1 MIKGEA
7 TDADLAAAAAGFAKA
22 RDLVNSGE
30 YDLVVLDELVT
41 ALFFELVPLDDVLAL
56 LLAKPSAVELVH
68 HRPPRARRARRG
80 GRSGHRDA
88 AAEALLRRRRTGAL
102 RHRVLERGRGG
113 DDLVVPAPPDG
124 RIAAVTHTLIY
135 PHTTVHN
142 AAGHLEIGGCDVV
155 DLARSYGTP
164 LFIYDEQ
171 TLRDQCRAYHVAFG
185 ARVSDYEIVYASK
198 AFSCRAMAELVA
210 QEDLSLDVAT
220 GGELAAARA
229 AGFPPGRIY
238 FHGNNKSVAEIE
250 AGLDVGIGHFV
261 VDSFEE
267 IERLEAAVAARG
279 GRQEVLV
286 RVTPG
291 RAAQHARLHPDRPAG
306 QQVRLRPGRRPR
318 RGGGAPP
325 PRRGP
330 SRARRRARPHRL
342 ADLRAGLV
350 PPRGRGAVHRP
361 RRLASRLRLRC
372 RIFNIGGGLGIRYT
386 EADQPSS
393 IAEFAEVSVTAVRE
407 GAGRHGMAMPRLFV
421 EPGRSIAGKA
431 AVTAY
436 TVGTVKV
443 IPGVRTYVAVDGG
456 MSDNL
461 RPMLYDSR
469 YEAMLASK
477 AEAPATDVVTVAGKH
492 CESGDVLV
500 RDVHIAPPEPGDIL
514 VTPSTGA
521 YGYAMANNYNAQPRP
536 AVVMVGGGEARVIIE
551 RETWD
556 DVLRLQ
562 RPLAQ

>member
-1 MIKGEA
+1 
-7 TDADLAAAAAGFAKA
+7 
-22 RDLVNSGE
+22 
-30 YDLVVLDELVT
+30 
-41 ALFFELVPLDDVLAL
+41 
-56 LLAKPSAVELVH
+56 
-68 HRPPRARRARRG
+68 
-80 GRSGHRDA
+80 
-88 AAEALLRRRRTGAL
+88 
-102 RHRVLERGRGG
+102 
-113 DDLVVPAPPDG
+113 
-124 RIAAVTHTLIY
+124 VTHTLIY

-155 DLARSYGTP
+155 DLAREFGTP

-171 TLRDQCRAYHVAFG
+171 SLRDQCRAYHAAFG
-185 ARVSDYEIVYASK
+185 ARTDRYEIVYASK
-198 AFSCRAMAELVA
+198 AFSCRAMCELVA
-210 QEDLSLDVAT
+210 QEGLSLDVAT

-229 AGFPPGRIY
+229 AAFPPERIC

-250 AGLDVGIGHFV
+250 SGLDAGIGHFV

-267 IERLEAAVAARG
+267 IGRLEAAAAARG
-279 GRQEVLV
+279 RRQQVLV

-291 RAAQHARLHPDRPAG
+291 VRPTTHDFVQTG
-306 QQVRLRPGRRPR
+306 QQDSKFGFGLADGRAEEAVRRLRDAAHLELVGVHAHIGSQIFALDSYRREVEVLFI
-318 RGGGAPP
+318 A
-325 PRRGP
+325 
-330 SRARRRARPHRL
+330 L
-342 ADLRAGLV
+342 ADW
-350 PPRGRGAVHRP
+350 
-361 RRLASRLRLRC
+361 RRDVGFEC
-372 RIFNIGGGLGIRYT
+372 RIFNMGGGLGIRYT
-386 EADQPSS
+386 SADMPSS
-393 IAEFAEVSVTAVRE
+393 IEEFAEASVSAVRE
-407 GAGRHGMAMPRLFV
+407 GAERHGMMMPTLFV

-477 AEAPATDVVTVAGKH
+477 AEVPATEVVTIAGKH

-514 VTPSTGA
+514 VTPGTGA

-536 AVVMVGGGEARVIIE
+536 AVVMVAEGRARVIIA
-551 RETWD
+551 RETWE

-562 RPLAQ
+562 RPLGP

>member
-1 MIKGEA
+1 
-7 TDADLAAAAAGFAKA
+7 
-22 RDLVNSGE
+22 
-30 YDLVVLDELVT
+30 
-41 ALFFELVPLDDVLAL
+41 
-56 LLAKPSAVELVH
+56 
-68 HRPPRARRARRG
+68 
-80 GRSGHRDA
+80 
-88 AAEALLRRRRTGAL
+88 
-102 RHRVLERGRGG
+102 
-113 DDLVVPAPPDG
+113 
-124 RIAAVTHTLIY
+124 VTHTLIY
-135 PHTTVHN
+135 PHTSAHN

-155 DLARSYGTP
+155 DLAREHGTP

-171 TLRDQCRAYHVAFG
+171 TLRDQCRAYHTAFG
-185 ARVSDYEIVYASK
+185 ARTDLYEIVYASK

-220 GGELAAARA
+220 GGELAAALLG
-229 AGFPPGRIY
+229 GFPAGRIY
-238 FHGNNKSVAEIE
+238 FHGNNKSPAEID
-250 AGLDVGIGHFV
+250 AGLDAGIGHFV

-267 IERLEAAVAARG
+267 IERLEAAAAARG
-279 GRQEVLV
+279 RTQDVLV

-291 RAAQHARLHPDRPAG
+291 VRPATHDFVQTG
-306 QQVRLRPGRRPR
+306 QQDSKFGF
-318 RGGGAPP
+318 G
-325 PRRGP
+325 
-330 SRARRRARPHRL
+330 L
-342 ADLRAGLV
+342 ADGRADE
-350 PPRGRGAVHRP
+350 AV
-361 RRLASRLRLRC
+361 RRLKDAAHLELVGVHAHIGSQIFELDSYRREVEVLFVAIDAWRRDFGFVC

-393 IAEFAEVSVTAVRE
+393 IAEFAEIAVDAVRA
-407 GAGRHGMAMPRLFV
+407 GAEKHGMAMPRLFV

-469 YEAMLASK
+469 YEAMLANK
-477 AEAPATDVVTVAGKH
+477 AEAEATDVVTVAGKH

-500 RDVHIAPPEPGDIL
+500 RDVYVAPPEPGDIL
-514 VTPSTGA
+514 VTPGTGA

-536 AVVMVGGGEARVIIE
+536 AVVLVGGGAARVIIA

-562 RPLAQ
+562 RPLDP

>member
-1 MIKGEA
+1 M
-7 TDADLAAAAAGFAKA
+7 
-22 RDLVNSGE
+22 
-30 YDLVVLDELVT
+30 
-41 ALFFELVPLDDVLAL
+41 
-56 LLAKPSAVELVH
+56 
-68 HRPPRARRARRG
+68 
-80 GRSGHRDA
+80 
-88 AAEALLRRRRTGAL
+88 
-102 RHRVLERGRGG
+102 
-113 DDLVVPAPPDG
+113 
-124 RIAAVTHTLIY
+124 THTLIY

-155 DLARSYGTP
+155 DLAREFGTP

-171 TLRDQCRAYHVAFG
+171 TVREQCRAYHGAFR
-185 ARVSDYEIVYASK
+185 ALIDDYEIVYASK
-198 AFSCRAMAELVA
+198 AFSCRAMAELIA

-229 AGFPPGRIY
+229 AAFPPARIY

-250 AGLDVGIGHFV
+250 SGLDAGIGQFV

-267 IERLEAAVAARG
+267 IERLEAAAGARG
-279 GRQEVLV
+279 RRQKVLV

-291 RAAQHARLHPDRPAG
+291 VRPATHDYVQTG
-306 QQVRLRPGRRPR
+306 QQDSKFGFGLADGCAAEAVRRLRRATHLELVGIHAHIGSQIFDLSSYRREIEVLFIALDDWR
-318 RGGGAPP
+318 RDSGFEC
-325 PRRGP
+325 
-330 SRARRRARPHRL
+330 H
-342 ADLRAGLV
+342 V
-350 PPRGRGAVHRP
+350 
-361 RRLASRLRLRC
+361 
-372 RIFNIGGGLGIRYT
+372 FNMGGGLGIRYT
-386 EADQPSS
+386 EADMPSS
-393 IAEFAEVSVTAVRE
+393 IAEFAETSVTAVRA
-407 GAGRHGMAMPRLFV
+407 GAERHGMAMPRIFV

-436 TVGTVKV
+436 SVGTVKV

-477 AEAPATDVVTVAGKH
+477 AESPATDVVTVAGKH

-514 VTPSTGA
+514 VTPGTGA
-521 YGYAMANNYNAQPRP
+521 YGYCMANNYNAQPRP
-536 AVVMVGGGEARVIIE
+536 AVVMVAGGQARVIIE

-562 RPLAQ
+562 RPLTQ

>member
-1 MIKGEA
+1 
-7 TDADLAAAAAGFAKA
+7 
-22 RDLVNSGE
+22 
-30 YDLVVLDELVT
+30 
-41 ALFFELVPLDDVLAL
+41 
-56 LLAKPSAVELVH
+56 
-68 HRPPRARRARRG
+68 
-80 GRSGHRDA
+80 
-88 AAEALLRRRRTGAL
+88 
-102 RHRVLERGRGG
+102 
-113 DDLVVPAPPDG
+113 
-124 RIAAVTHTLIY
+124 VTHTLIY

-155 DLARSYGTP
+155 DLAREFGTP

-171 TLRDQCRAYHVAFG
+171 TLRDQCRAYHATFG
-185 ARVSDYEIVYASK
+185 KLTDLYEIIYASK

-229 AGFPPGRIY
+229 AGFPPQRIY

-250 AGLDVGIGHFV
+250 FGLDCGIGHFV

-267 IERLEAAVAARG
+267 IDRLEGAAAARG
-279 GRQEVLV
+279 VRQEVLV

-291 RAAQHARLHPDRPAG
+291 VRPNTHDFVQTGQQDSKFGFGLSDGLAAEAVKRLRGAQHLSLVGIHAHIGSQIFELDSY
-306 QQVRLRPGRRPR
+306 RREVEVLFIALDEWR
-318 RGGGAPP
+318 RDFGFE
-325 PRRGP
+325 
-330 SRARRRARPHRL
+330 
-342 ADLRAGLV
+342 
-350 PPRGRGAVHRP
+350 
-361 RRLASRLRLRC
+361 C
-372 RIFNIGGGLGIRYT
+372 CIFNIGGGLGIRYT
-386 EADQPSS
+386 EADMPSS
-393 IAEFAEVSVTAVRE
+393 IAEFAQVGVTAVRE
-407 GAGRHGMAMPRLFV
+407 GAERHGMIVPKLFV

-469 YEAMLASK
+469 YEAMLANK
-477 AEAPATDVVTVAGKH
+477 AEAPATDVVTIAGKH

-500 RDVHIAPPEPGDIL
+500 RDVHIAPPQPGDIL
-514 VTPSTGA
+514 VTPATGA

-536 AVVMVGGGEARVIIE
+536 AVVLVAGGRARVIIE

-562 RPLAQ
+562 RPLA

>member
-1 MIKGEA
+1 M
-7 TDADLAAAAAGFAKA
+7 
-22 RDLVNSGE
+22 
-30 YDLVVLDELVT
+30 
-41 ALFFELVPLDDVLAL
+41 
-56 LLAKPSAVELVH
+56 
-68 HRPPRARRARRG
+68 
-80 GRSGHRDA
+80 
-88 AAEALLRRRRTGAL
+88 
-102 RHRVLERGRGG
+102 
-113 DDLVVPAPPDG
+113 
-124 RIAAVTHTLIY
+124 THTLIY

-155 DLARSYGTP
+155 DLALEFGTP

-171 TLRDQCRAYHVAFG
+171 TLRDQCRAYHAAFS
-185 ARVSDYEIVYASK
+185 ARTDLYEIVYASK
-198 AFSCRAMAELVA
+198 AFSCRAMCELVA

-220 GGELAAARA
+220 GGELAAASA
-229 AGFPPGRIY
+229 AGFPAKRIY
-238 FHGNNKSVAEIE
+238 FHGNNKSAAEIE
-250 AGLDVGIGHFV
+250 FGLDVGIGHFV

-267 IERLEAAVAARG
+267 IERLETAAAARG
-279 GRQEVLV
+279 QVQQVLV

-291 RAAQHARLHPDRPAG
+291 VRPSTHDFVQTGQQDSKFGLGLADGRAEEAVRRLHDAAHLELVGVHAHIGSQIFELDSYKREVEVLFIAI
-306 QQVRLRPGRRPR
+306 
-318 RGGGAPP
+318 ADW
-325 PRRGP
+325 
-330 SRARRRARPHRL
+330 RRRS
-342 ADLRAGLV
+342 GFECCV
-350 PPRGRGAVHRP
+350 
-361 RRLASRLRLRC
+361 
-372 RIFNIGGGLGIRYT
+372 FNIGGGLGIRYT

-393 IAEFAEVSVTAVRE
+393 ISEFATIAVDAVRA
-407 GAGRHGMAMPRLFV
+407 GAETHGMEMPKLFV

-461 RPMLYDSR
+461 RPMLYDSK
-469 YEAMLASK
+469 YEAMLANK
-477 AEAPATDVVTVAGKH
+477 AEAPATDVVTIAGKH

-500 RDVHIAPPEPGDIL
+500 RDVHVAPPEPGDIL

-536 AVVMVGGGEARVIIE
+536 AVVMVAGGEAHTIIE

-562 RPLAQ
+562 RPLAP

>member
-1 MIKGEA
+1 M
-7 TDADLAAAAAGFAKA
+7 
-22 RDLVNSGE
+22 
-30 YDLVVLDELVT
+30 
-41 ALFFELVPLDDVLAL
+41 
-56 LLAKPSAVELVH
+56 
-68 HRPPRARRARRG
+68 
-80 GRSGHRDA
+80 
-88 AAEALLRRRRTGAL
+88 
-102 RHRVLERGRGG
+102 
-113 DDLVVPAPPDG
+113 
-124 RIAAVTHTLIY
+124 THTLIY

-142 AAGHLEIGGCDVV
+142 AAGRLEIGGCDVV
-155 DLARSYGTP
+155 DLTREFGTP

-171 TLRDQCRAYHVAFG
+171 TLRDQCRAYHAAFG
-185 ARVSDYEIVYASK
+185 ARTDLYEIVYASK

-229 AGFPPGRIY
+229 AGFPPHRIY
-238 FHGNNKSVAEIE
+238 FHGNNKSAAEIE
-250 AGLDVGIGHFV
+250 AGLDAGIGCFV

-267 IERLEAAVAARG
+267 IERLEAAAGARS
-279 GRQEVLV
+279 RVQDVLV

-291 RAAQHARLHPDRPAG
+291 VRPNTHDFVQTG
-306 QQVRLRPGRRPR
+306 QQDSKFGFGLADGLAREAVRRLRDAAHLSLVGVHAHIGSQIFALGSYRREVEVLFIAIDEWR
-318 RGGGAPP
+318 RDFGF
-325 PRRGP
+325 
-330 SRARRRARPHRL
+330 
-342 ADLRAGLV
+342 DCCV
-350 PPRGRGAVHRP
+350 
-361 RRLASRLRLRC
+361 
-372 RIFNIGGGLGIRYT
+372 FNIGGGLGIRYT

-393 IAEFAEVSVTAVRE
+393 IAEFAEVGVSAVRE
-407 GAGRHGMAMPRLFV
+407 GAERHGLEMPKLFV

-461 RPMLYDSR
+461 RPMLYDSK
-469 YEAMLASK
+469 YEAMLANK
-477 AEAPATDVVTVAGKH
+477 AEIPATDVVTIAGKH

-500 RDVHIAPPEPGDIL
+500 RDVHIAPPERGDIL
-514 VTPSTGA
+514 VTPGTGA

-536 AVVMVGGGEARVIIE
+536 AVVLVGDGRARVIIE

>member
-1 MIKGEA
+1 
-7 TDADLAAAAAGFAKA
+7 
-22 RDLVNSGE
+22 
-30 YDLVVLDELVT
+30 
-41 ALFFELVPLDDVLAL
+41 
-56 LLAKPSAVELVH
+56 
-68 HRPPRARRARRG
+68 
-80 GRSGHRDA
+80 
-88 AAEALLRRRRTGAL
+88 
-102 RHRVLERGRGG
+102 
-113 DDLVVPAPPDG
+113 
-124 RIAAVTHTLIY
+124 VTHTLIY
-135 PHTTVHN
+135 PHTTMHN

-155 DLARSYGTP
+155 DLAREFGTP

-171 TLRDQCRAYHVAFG
+171 TLRDQCRAYHATFG
-185 ARVSDYEIVYASK
+185 KLTELYEIVYASK

-229 AGFPPGRIY
+229 AGFPPQRIY

-250 AGLDVGIGHFV
+250 FGLDCGIGHFV

-267 IERLEAAVAARG
+267 IDRLEAAAAARG
-279 GRQEVLV
+279 VCQEVLV

-291 RAAQHARLHPDRPAG
+291 VRPSTHDFVQTG
-306 QQVRLRPGRRPR
+306 QQDSKFGFGL
-318 RGGGAPP
+318 
-325 PRRGP
+325 
-330 SRARRRARPHRL
+330 SDRL
-342 ADLRAGLV
+342 AAE
-350 PPRGRGAVHRP
+350 AV
-361 RRLASRLRLRC
+361 SRLRDAPHLSLVGIHAHIGSQIFELDSYRREVEVLFVALDEWRRDFGFEC
-372 RIFNIGGGLGIRYT
+372 CIFNIGGGLGIRYT
-386 EADQPSS
+386 EADMPSS
-393 IAEFAEVSVTAVRE
+393 IAEFAQVSVAAVRE
-407 GAGRHGMAMPRLFV
+407 GVERHGMVMPKLFV

-431 AVTAY
+431 GVTAY

-469 YEAMLASK
+469 YEAMLANK

-500 RDVHIAPPEPGDIL
+500 RDVHVAPPQPGDIL
-514 VTPSTGA
+514 VTPATGA

-536 AVVMVGGGEARVIIE
+536 AVVMVAGGRAHLIIE

-562 RPLAQ
+562 RPLA

>member
-1 MIKGEA
+1 
-7 TDADLAAAAAGFAKA
+7 
-22 RDLVNSGE
+22 
-30 YDLVVLDELVT
+30 
-41 ALFFELVPLDDVLAL
+41 
-56 LLAKPSAVELVH
+56 
-68 HRPPRARRARRG
+68 
-80 GRSGHRDA
+80 
-88 AAEALLRRRRTGAL
+88 
-102 RHRVLERGRGG
+102 
-113 DDLVVPAPPDG
+113 
-124 RIAAVTHTLIY
+124 VTHTFIY

-155 DLARSYGTP
+155 DLAHEYGTP

-171 TLRDQCRAYHVAFG
+171 SLRDQCRAYRAAFG
-185 ARVSDYEIVYASK
+185 ARTELYEIVYASK
-198 AFSCRAMAELVA
+198 AFSCRAMCELVA
-210 QEDLSLDVAT
+210 QEGLSLDVAT

-229 AGFPPGRIY
+229 AAFPPERIY
-238 FHGNNKSVAEIE
+238 FHGNNKSVVEIE
-250 AGLDVGIGHFV
+250 LGLDVGIGHFV

-267 IERLEAAVAARG
+267 IARLEAAAAARG
-279 GRQEVLV
+279 QRQQVLV

-291 RAAQHARLHPDRPAG
+291 VRPATHDFVQTGQQDSKFGFGLADGRAAEAVRRLHDAAHLELVG
-306 QQVRLRPGRRPR
+306 VHAHIGSQIFALDSYRREVEVLFI
-318 RGGGAPP
+318 A
-325 PRRGP
+325 
-330 SRARRRARPHRL
+330 L
-342 ADLRAGLV
+342 ADW
-350 PPRGRGAVHRP
+350 
-361 RRLASRLRLRC
+361 RRDVGFEC
-372 RIFNIGGGLGIRYT
+372 RVFNMGGGLGIRYT
-386 EADQPSS
+386 SADMPSS
-393 IAEFAEVSVTAVRE
+393 IEELAEVGVSAVRE
-407 GAGRHGMAMPRLFV
+407 GAARHGMTVPRILV

-461 RPMLYDSR
+461 RPMLYDSK

-477 AEAPATDVVTVAGKH
+477 AESQATDVVTIAGKH

-514 VTPSTGA
+514 VTPGTGA

-536 AVVMVGGGEARVIIE
+536 AVIMVAGGRARVIIE

-562 RPLAQ
+562 RPLGP

>member
-1 MIKGEA
+1 M
-7 TDADLAAAAAGFAKA
+7 
-22 RDLVNSGE
+22 
-30 YDLVVLDELVT
+30 
-41 ALFFELVPLDDVLAL
+41 
-56 LLAKPSAVELVH
+56 
-68 HRPPRARRARRG
+68 
-80 GRSGHRDA
+80 
-88 AAEALLRRRRTGAL
+88 
-102 RHRVLERGRGG
+102 
-113 DDLVVPAPPDG
+113 
-124 RIAAVTHTLIY
+124 THTLIY

-155 DLARSYGTP
+155 DLARRFGTP

-171 TLRDQCRAYHVAFG
+171 TLRDQCRAYHTAFG
-185 ARVSDYEIVYASK
+185 SRTDDYEIVYASK

-210 QEDLSLDVAT
+210 QEGLSLDVAT
-220 GGELAAARA
+220 GGELAAGRA
-229 AGFPPGRIY
+229 AGFPPARIC
-238 FHGNNKSVAEIE
+238 FHGNNKSAEEIE
-250 AGLDVGIGHFV
+250 AGLEAVIGYFV

-267 IERLEAAVAARG
+267 IERLEAAVARRG
-279 GRQEVLV
+279 GRQHVLV

-291 RAAQHARLHPDRPAG
+291 VRPATHDFVQTG
-306 QQVRLRPGRRPR
+306 QQDSKFGFGLADGRAQEAVRRLRDAAHLELVGVHAHIGSQIFELESYRREVEVLFIAIDEWR
-318 RGGGAPP
+318 RDFGF
-325 PRRGP
+325 
-330 SRARRRARPHRL
+330 S
-342 ADLRAGLV
+342 
-350 PPRGRGAVHRP
+350 
-361 RRLASRLRLRC
+361 C

-386 EADQPSS
+386 ESDQPSS

-407 GAGRHGMAMPRLFV
+407 GAERHRLPVPRLFV

-477 AEAPATDVVTVAGKH
+477 ATVPETAVVTVAGKH

-500 RDVHIAPPEPGDIL
+500 RDVHVAPPEPGDIL
-514 VTPSTGA
+514 VTPGTGA

-536 AVVMVGGGEARVIIE
+536 AVILVGEGHARVIIE

-562 RPLAQ
+562 RPLAG

>member
-1 MIKGEA
+1 
-7 TDADLAAAAAGFAKA
+7 
-22 RDLVNSGE
+22 
-30 YDLVVLDELVT
+30 
-41 ALFFELVPLDDVLAL
+41 
-56 LLAKPSAVELVH
+56 
-68 HRPPRARRARRG
+68 
-80 GRSGHRDA
+80 
-88 AAEALLRRRRTGAL
+88 
-102 RHRVLERGRGG
+102 
-113 DDLVVPAPPDG
+113 
-124 RIAAVTHTLIY
+124 VTHTLIY

-155 DLARSYGTP
+155 DLAREFGTP

-171 TLRDQCRAYHVAFG
+171 TLRDQCRAYHTAFG
-185 ARVSDYEIVYASK
+185 ALTDLYEIVYASK

-210 QEDLSLDVAT
+210 QEDMSLDVAT
-220 GGELAAARA
+220 GGELAAAL
-229 AGFPPGRIY
+229 AGHFPPARIY

-250 AGLDVGIGHFV
+250 AGLDAGIGHFV

-267 IERLEAAVAARG
+267 VERLEAAAAARG
-279 GRQEVLV
+279 RSQDVLV

-291 RAAQHARLHPDRPAG
+291 VRPNTHDFVQTGQQDSKFGFGLADGRAAEA
-306 QQVRLRPGRRPR
+306 VRLLKDAPHLELVGVHAHIGSQIFELDSYRREVEVLFVAIDEWR
-318 RGGGAPP
+318 RDFGF
-325 PRRGP
+325 
-330 SRARRRARPHRL
+330 
-342 ADLRAGLV
+342 D
-350 PPRGRGAVHRP
+350 
-361 RRLASRLRLRC
+361 C
-372 RIFNIGGGLGIRYT
+372 RVFNIGGGLGIRYT
-386 EADQPSS
+386 AADRPSS
-393 IAEFAEVSVTAVRE
+393 IAEFAGIAV
-407 GAGRHGMAMPRLFV
+407 GAVHDGAAHHDIPMPRLFV

-461 RPMLYDSR
+461 RPMLYDSK
-469 YEAMLASK
+469 YEAMLANK
-477 AEAPATDVVTVAGKH
+477 AEVPATDVVTVAGKH

-514 VTPSTGA
+514 VTPGTGA

-536 AVVMVGGGEARVIIE
+536 AVVLVGGGRAPVIIE

-562 RPLAQ
+562 RPLAP

>member
-1 MIKGEA
+1 M
-7 TDADLAAAAAGFAKA
+7 
-22 RDLVNSGE
+22 
-30 YDLVVLDELVT
+30 
-41 ALFFELVPLDDVLAL
+41 
-56 LLAKPSAVELVH
+56 
-68 HRPPRARRARRG
+68 
-80 GRSGHRDA
+80 
-88 AAEALLRRRRTGAL
+88 
-102 RHRVLERGRGG
+102 
-113 DDLVVPAPPDG
+113 
-124 RIAAVTHTLIY
+124 THTLIY

-155 DLARSYGTP
+155 DLAREFGTP

-171 TLRDQCRAYHVAFG
+171 TLRDQCRAYHATFG
-185 ARVSDYEIVYASK
+185 KLTDLYEIVYASK

-229 AGFPPGRIY
+229 ARFPPQRIY

-250 AGLDVGIGHFV
+250 LGLDYGIGHFV

-267 IERLEAAVAARG
+267 IDRLEAAAAARG
-279 GRQEVLV
+279 VRQEVLV

-291 RAAQHARLHPDRPAG
+291 VRPNTHDFVQTGQQDSKFGFGLSDGLAAEAVKRLRGAQHLSLVGIHAHIGSQIFELDSY
-306 QQVRLRPGRRPR
+306 RREVEVLFIALDDWR
-318 RGGGAPP
+318 REFGFE
-325 PRRGP
+325 
-330 SRARRRARPHRL
+330 
-342 ADLRAGLV
+342 
-350 PPRGRGAVHRP
+350 
-361 RRLASRLRLRC
+361 C
-372 RIFNIGGGLGIRYT
+372 CIFNIGGGLGIRYT
-386 EADQPSS
+386 EADMPSS
-393 IAEFAEVSVTAVRE
+393 IAEFAQVSVTAVRE
-407 GAGRHGMAMPRLFV
+407 GAERHGMVMPKLFV

-469 YEAMLASK
+469 YEAMLANK
-477 AEAPATDVVTVAGKH
+477 AEAPATDVVTIAGKH

-500 RDVHIAPPEPGDIL
+500 RDVHIAPPQPGDIL
-514 VTPSTGA
+514 VTPATGA

-536 AVVMVGGGEARVIIE
+536 AVVMVAAGCARPIIE

-562 RPLAQ
+562 RPLA